1 MPFLD
6 AMQLLKA
13 HFPNGNVDYQPS
25 TGDVSISVPL
35 SDGDK
40 LRAGLTWQQ
49 AKYLAMSELTGDDL
63 KAGRF
68 PADWPK

>member
-1 MPFLD
+1 
-6 AMQLLKA
+6 MQLLKA
-13 HFPNGNVDYQPS
+13 RFPNGDLDYQPS
-25 TGDVSISVPL
+25 TGNVFISVPL
-35 SDGDK
+35 SDGDR

-49 AKYLAMSELTGDDL
+49 AKYLTMSELAGDDL